1 MWCYIVVVFGKIKD
15 LKEVKHKFKF
25 RLEFFTRYKQFNK
38 AVQHV
43 SDVLINRF
51 IKDYS
56 QGRDN
61 LTYCIE
67 FFKNYFNESLQNKM
81 PEIINYKKIGK

>member
-1 MWCYIVVVFGKIKD
+1 MTN
-15 LKEVKHKFKF
+15 EFKF
-25 RLEFFTRYKQFNK
+25 RLTFFKRYTQQFNK
-38 AVQHV
+38 AIKYV

-56 QGRDN
+56 QERDVIQDN
-61 LTYCIE
+61 LTYRIE